1 MSKSRLTTGVYVLA
15 ATGLLATWAYS
26 QNPPPLKDPNSKNPS
41 PFVESNVSTTT
52 DDLFLLNPD
61 ARPKQAKSS
70 RIMFE
75 ANWKNVQVGS
85 KPMHFRQADK
95 ACVWTVKNTGENPVE
110 VGDDYGFTIAPGD
123 EDFIVDTRLVL
134 SVSAEKT
141 TTVEVKASRVMTK
154 SELTA
159 EPQPTLV
166 VPGTPYAPS
175 ASVPTYGAG
184 HVPSN
189 PTYAPPREEFGPSS
203 SKGGRKPS
211 SNKDGGPE
219 L

>member
-1 MSKSRLTTGVYVLA
+1 MSKSRLTTGVYVLT
-15 ATGLLATWAYS
+15 ATCLLATWAYS
-26 QNPPPLKDPNSKNPS
+26 QNPPPLKDPNSRNPS
-41 PFVESNVSTTT
+41 PFVAPESTVSATT

-110 VGDDYGFTIAPGD
+110 LGDDYGFSIAPGD

-166 VPGTPYAPS
+166 VPGTPYVPG
-175 ASVPTYGAG
+175 ASVPTYNSGPSEFAP
-184 HVPSN
+184 PSN
-189 PTYAPPREEFGPSS
+189 P
-203 SKGGRKPS
+203 KGGRKPS
-211 SNKDGGPE
+211 SSNDSPA